1 MFLQRALCSSTLLM
15 VGLPLAAEAGEMQL
29 SVDVAAASA
38 LHDRGE
44 QIAREALQ
52 FGAGVQTDVQD
63 VTVYGAVYRLLPVGG
78 QQEAF
83 DDEAGLTLGMAWDKQ
98 SYSAD
103 ISANLLTFPGEEAES
118 SIELAGA
125 LTLHTAFAP
134 ALIGFYD
141 TDFEDWGLELTGGP
155 EWEAGDWTIYALG
168 RAGFVQ
174 PGDDSAHRSYAGV
187 EWGAVRPVSDSV
199 EFSLFAR
206 SDIAD
211 EETFVHRMQGGEI
224 TSLRN
229 SGVAAGFNLAISH

>member
-1 MFLQRALCSSTLLM
+1 MFLQRALYSSAFLM
-15 VGLPLAAEAGEMQL
+15 VAIPLTAEAGETEL
-29 SVDVAAASA
+29 IVDVAAASA

-44 QIAREALQ
+44 QIAREALLA
-52 FGAGVQTDVQD
+52 GAGIEVEVQD
-63 VTVYGAVYRLLPVGG
+63 ATVYGSVYRLLPAGG

-83 DDEAGLTLGMAWDKQ
+83 DDEAGYTLGTAWGKEA
-98 SYSAD
+98 YSAD
-103 ISANLLTFPGEEAES
+103 ISATLLTYPGEETES
-118 SIELAGA
+118 SLELVGA
-125 LTLHTAFAP
+125 LSLHTIFAP
-134 ALIGFYD
+134 TLIGFYD
-141 TDFEDWGLELTGGP
+141 ADFSDWGLELAGGP
-155 EWEAGDWTIYALG
+155 EWEAGAWTIYALG

-211 EETFVHRMQGGEI
+211 EESFVDRLQGGEI

-229 SGVAAGFNLAISH
+229 SGVAAGINLAISH